1 MAPIV
6 EPIGLKRNW
15 ATRSSQLKRDP
26 DRPLLAQS
34 GRSQP
39 CPLLG
44 DERKRDFGTFRSVDD
59 PGCAKNHPDKPWDVE
74 LACICGAGAP
84 CACNQ
89 TEALTSWTSGK
100 GSSRTGRS
108 GANSRP
114 DAKPPSGPEAQRGG
128 LNSPASQPTA
138 SVCRDPRTSRPA
150 RSGRRSSIRTFGL
163 RSRVGRGLSAPAPSG
178 VCTPDTSAADFSV

>member
-128 LNSPASQPTA
+128 LNSPASQLTA
-138 SVCRDPRTSRPA
+138 SVCRGSTDLETCAVRPQVEHSNVRTSKPRWPGA
-150 RSGRRSSIRTFGL
+150 IRASAIRCLHAGHIGR
-163 RSRVGRGLSAPAPSG
+163 
-178 VCTPDTSAADFSV
+178 